1 MTVSP
6 LLVTSGG
13 SGPPDIIDLNKIA
26 DLSITCPTVSVTTG
40 PPPPS
45 EAGAGGL
52 GILLGIGLLAI
63 VMTSKK

>member
-6 LLVTSGG
+6 LVISLGG
-13 SGPPDIIDLNKIA
+13 SGPPEIIDLTV
-26 DLSITCPTVSVTTG
+26 TCPSVSVTTG
-40 PPPPS
+40 PP
-45 EAGAGGL
+45 EAGVGGL